1 MGIILGK
8 ECNGNITIIYSNKNI
23 IIYIPLY
30 NNNKNSN
37 EYHKNIMRI
46 SGWSQSNKP
55 RKASL
60 FHHWRKNVMGNPT
73 FNLPNNRL
81 FKFQHMP
88 K

>member
-1 MGIILGK
+1 M
-8 ECNGNITIIYSNKNI
+8 IYSNKNI
-23 IIYIPLY
+23 YIYVTSY

-37 EYHKNIMRI
+37 EYHKNIMGI
-46 SGWSQSNKP
+46 SSWSQSNKP

-60 FHHWRKNVMGNPT
+60 FHHWRNKFVMGNPT
-73 FNLPNNRL
+73 FNLPNNKL